1 MSNSEAVVTS
11 GSEAVLKPGSL
22 SVKRFLNYLKGD
34 RVIWIITLLML
45 AFSLVTVFS
54 FVPVLVKVEGG
65 TPFKYLFKHFIY
77 ILISFAAMFWIH
89 RQDPKYFSQVSKFAL
104 ILGVGLLLLTLLL
117 PNEVNNAKRWIRV
130 PFIGLTFQASDFAK
144 LALIVYLA
152 RQLVKRKDQF
162 KDWREGFV
170 PIVLP
175 IVVVCGL
182 IVKDNFS
189 TAGIVFMLAI
199 GLLFLGRFPFS
210 RIMAIFGM
218 AIGGLFLIVL
228 IHKAVPDLNLLPR
241 YTTWENRILNR
252 MDTES
257 NVVDNAQAVNAQL
270 AIYNGKIFGQGVGD
284 GKLKEYLPE
293 AYADFYYSSFVE
305 EFGSLSAIVL
315 TMAYLILLF
324 RIFRIGLKAEN
335 LFETYFCIGI
345 GMLLITQASVNMLVC
360 TGVFPVT
367 GQNMP
372 LLAMG
377 GSAMIMTCMA
387 IGMVQSIATKQE
399 KGTKKTKEESG
410 DNQLINEDE

>member
-144 LALIVYLA
+144 LALILYLS

-162 KDWREGFV
+162 KDWKEGFI

-210 RIMAIFGM
+210 RILAIFGM

-387 IGMVQSIATKQE
+387 IGMVQSIAAKQE